1 MSKIDRR
8 IRKTQEA
15 IKQSLI
21 ELMSK
26 KNFEEIT
33 IQNIADEA
41 DVSRGT
47 VYLHYLDKYDLLD
60 KLIEG
65 HLNEMRNICAST
77 AQAEYDEANLPWFEY
92 LEEHFLFF
100 STMLKNKE
108 TYKSFHEKFLRFLEE
123 EFTDEIDVTSGKN
136 RGLNAEILL
145 QFIVTSYVGIV
156 EWWIMNEMPYSSEVM
171 SKQIGELLERNL

>member
-1 MSKIDRR
+1 
-8 IRKTQEA
+8 
-15 IKQSLI
+15 
-21 ELMSK
+21 
-26 KNFEEIT
+26 
-33 IQNIADEA
+33 
-41 DVSRGT
+41 
-47 VYLHYLDKYDLLD
+47 
-60 KLIEG
+60 
-65 HLNEMRNICAST
+65 
-77 AQAEYDEANLPWFEY
+77 
-92 LEEHFLFF
+92 
-100 STMLKNKE
+100 MLKNKE